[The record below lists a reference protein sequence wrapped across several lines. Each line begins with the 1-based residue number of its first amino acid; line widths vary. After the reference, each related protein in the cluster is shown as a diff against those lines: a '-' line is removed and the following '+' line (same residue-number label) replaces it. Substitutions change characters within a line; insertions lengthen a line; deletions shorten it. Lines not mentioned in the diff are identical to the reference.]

1 MTSSTFLWSWRNQ
14 WWSGC
19 SERMRSENILI
30 FLKRN
35 TGIKNIRL
43 IDGLTTCVVERHV
56 QVEQILYNGAVLR
69 SRSFFGRHN
78 TFKIT
83 LGKLGLLLFRYLLS
97 KAFTVLRTV
106 QKNKLV
112 GQSAPPKKH
121 ASGYATTATLHERCT
136 AGR

>member
-1 MTSSTFLWSWRNQ
+1 
-14 WWSGC
+14 
-19 SERMRSENILI
+19 MRSENILI
-30 FLKRN
+30 FFKRN

-106 QKNKLV
+106 KKNKLV

-121 ASGYATTATLHERCT
+121 ASGSATTATLHERCT